1 MTSSREDAGRDCP
14 LWVAPNAGPVGAGK
28 IPSRKSVEAS
38 FEFSSVRRERV
49 VVQDRVDVK
58 RNEPPVVIPATVFNE
73 LRRHAMEAVPEE
85 CCGLITGSGEER
97 YESVWR
103 ISNVMTRMHVA
114 DVETFPRDART
125 AYYMAEVEYLQ
136 AQKDAEAR
144 GEFVTAVYHSHVNAD
159 AYLSAEDRVYAESP
173 LFPFPGARQIVLSVV
188 GDRVK
193 DAGIF
198 EIDSESG
205 RFTSEGGRL
214 LEDAE

>member
-1 MTSSREDAGRDCP
+1 M
-14 LWVAPNAGPVGAGK
+14 
-28 IPSRKSVEAS
+28 
-38 FEFSSVRRERV
+38 
-49 VVQDRVDVK
+49 QDRVDVE
-58 RNEPPVVIPATVFNE
+58 RNQPPVLIPATVFNE
-73 LRRHAMEAVPEE
+73 LRRHAIEAVPEE
-85 CCGLITGSGEER
+85 CCGLITGTDEER
-97 YESVWR
+97 FESVWR

-114 DVETFPRDART
+114 DVETFPGDART

-136 AQKDAEAR
+136 AQRDAEAR
-144 GEFVTAVYHSHVNAD
+144 GEMITAVYHSHVNAD

-198 EIDSESG
+198 EMDYESG